1 MIDLNIQQTKFNKA
15 KDIVVPKEY
24 TLRMKSGIPEIDKVL
39 GGGFVAGQTFT
50 LAGTAG
56 CGKTTMLLQILDSF
70 SKHGIRAAYISGEE
84 PVHQLAF
91 TSKRINTPNVLLAN
105 MSIIEDIF
113 QEAIKE
119 DFHLIVLDSFPSIT
133 SNKGLKKVQLETY
146 LANYIP
152 FMAKKH
158 KIVVGSVLHCTKRGT
173 YKGTTL
179 FPHNVDSNFM
189 FRRNK
194 FDSDICEFE
203 ITKNR
208 FGSTGTKYFRMTP
221 NGVDFTFIPEESLNK
236 ENKEKE

>member
-1 MIDLNIQQTKFNKA
+1 MIDLNISNTKFDKA
-15 KDIVVPKEY
+15 KNIEIPKEY
-24 TLRMKSGIPEIDKVL
+24 SFRMKSGIKEIDNVL

-56 CGKTTMLLQILDSF
+56 SGKTTFLLQLLEGF
-70 SKHGIRAAYISGEE
+70 SINGIRAAYISGEE

-91 TSKRINTPNVLLAN
+91 TSKRINTNNVLLAN

-113 QEAIKE
+113 DEVVKN
-119 DFHLIVLDSFPSIT
+119 DFHIIILDSFPSIT
-133 SNKGLKKVQLETY
+133 SRKGLKKVQLETY
-146 LANYIP
+146 LANYIT
-152 FMAKKH
+152 FMAKKT
-158 KIVVGSVLHCTKRGT
+158 KTVVGTVLHCTKRGT

-194 FDSDICEFE
+194 FEQSICELD

-208 FGSTGTKYFRMTP
+208 FGSTGTKNFRMTS
-221 NGVDFTFIPEESLNK
+221 NGIDFTLILDEDLNK
-236 ENKEKE
+236 QQTK

>member
-1 MIDLNIQQTKFNKA
+1 MIDLNISNTKFDKA
-15 KDIVVPKEY
+15 KNIEIPKEY
-24 TLRMKSGIPEIDKVL
+24 SFRMKSGIKEIDNVL

-56 CGKTTMLLQILDSF
+56 SGKTTFLLQLLEGF
-70 SKHGIRAAYISGEE
+70 SINGIRAAYISGEE

-91 TSKRINTPNVLLAN
+91 TSKRINTNNVLLAN

-113 QEAIKE
+113 DEVVKN
-119 DFHLIVLDSFPSIT
+119 DFHIIILDSFPSIT
-133 SNKGLKKVQLETY
+133 SRKGLKKVQLETY
-146 LANYIP
+146 LANYIT
-152 FMAKKH
+152 FMAKKT
-158 KIVVGSVLHCTKRGT
+158 KTVVGTVLHCTKRGT

-194 FDSDICEFE
+194 FEQSICEIE

-208 FGSTGTKYFRMTP
+208 FGSTGTKNFRMTS
-221 NGVDFTFIPEESLNK
+221 NGIDFTLILDEDINK
-236 ENKEKE
+236 QQTK

>member
-1 MIDLNIQQTKFNKA
+1 MIDLNISNTKFDKA
-15 KDIVVPKEY
+15 KNIEIPKEY
-24 TLRMKSGIPEIDKVL
+24 SFRMKSGIKEIDNVL

-56 CGKTTMLLQILDSF
+56 SGKTTFLLQLLEGF
-70 SKHGIRAAYISGEE
+70 SINGIRAAYISGEE

-91 TSKRINTPNVLLAN
+91 TSKRINTNNVLLAN

-113 QEAIKE
+113 DEVVKN
-119 DFHLIVLDSFPSIT
+119 DFHIIILDSFPSIT
-133 SNKGLKKVQLETY
+133 SRKGLKKVQLETY
-146 LANYIP
+146 LANYIT
-152 FMAKKH
+152 FMAKKT
-158 KIVVGSVLHCTKRGT
+158 KTVVGTVLHCTKRGT

-194 FDSDICEFE
+194 FEQSICELE

-208 FGSTGTKYFRMTP
+208 FGSTGTKNFRMTS
-221 NGVDFTFIPEESLNK
+221 NGIDFTLILDEDINK
-236 ENKEKE
+236 QQTK

>member
-1 MIDLNIQQTKFNKA
+1 MIDLNISKTNFDKA
-15 KDIVVPKEY
+15 KNITIPKEY
-24 TLRMKSGIPEIDKVL
+24 NLRMKSGIEGIDNVL

-56 CGKTTMLLQILDSF
+56 SGKTTMLLQLLEGFTI
-70 SKHGIRAAYISGEE
+70 HGIRAAYISGEE

-91 TSKRINTPNVLLAN
+91 TSKRINTQNVLLAN
-105 MSIIEDIF
+105 MNVIEDIF
-113 QEAIKE
+113 DEVVNN
-119 DFHLIVLDSFPSIT
+119 DFHIIVLDSFPSIT
-133 SNKGLKKVQLETY
+133 SKKGLKKVQLETY
-146 LANYIP
+146 LANYIT
-152 FMAKKH
+152 FMAKKT
-158 KIVVGSVLHCTKRGT
+158 KTVVGTVLHCTKRGT

-194 FDSDICEFE
+194 FDSEVCEFE

-221 NGVDFTFIPEESLNK
+221 NGVDFTFISEESVNQK
-236 ENKEKE
+236 EDKE

>member
-1 MIDLNIQQTKFNKA
+1 MIDLNISNTKFDKA
-15 KDIVVPKEY
+15 KNIEIPKEY
-24 TLRMKSGIPEIDKVL
+24 SFRMKSGIKEIDNVL

-56 CGKTTMLLQILDSF
+56 SGKTTFLLQLLEGF
-70 SKHGIRAAYISGEE
+70 SINGIRAAYISGEE

-91 TSKRINTPNVLLAN
+91 TSKRINTNNVLLAN

-113 QEAIKE
+113 DEVVKN
-119 DFHLIVLDSFPSIT
+119 DFHIIILDSFPSIT
-133 SNKGLKKVQLETY
+133 SRKGLKKVQLETY
-146 LANYIP
+146 LANYIT
-152 FMAKKH
+152 FMAKKT
-158 KIVVGSVLHCTKRGT
+158 KTVVGTVLHCTKRGT

-194 FDSDICEFE
+194 FDQSICEIE

-208 FGSTGTKYFRMTP
+208 FGSTGTRNFRMKS
-221 NGVDFTFIPEESLNK
+221 NGIDFTLISEEEISK
-236 ENKEKE
+236 QQTK

>member
-1 MIDLNIQQTKFNKA
+1 MIDLNISNTKFDKA
-15 KDIVVPKEY
+15 KNIEIPKEY
-24 TLRMKSGIPEIDKVL
+24 SFRMKSGIKEIDNVL

-56 CGKTTMLLQILDSF
+56 SGKTTFLLQLLEGF
-70 SKHGIRAAYISGEE
+70 SINGIRAAYISGEE

-91 TSKRINTPNVLLAN
+91 TSKRINTNNVLLAN

-113 QEAIKE
+113 DEVVKN
-119 DFHLIVLDSFPSIT
+119 DFHIIILDSFPSIT
-133 SNKGLKKVQLETY
+133 SRKGLKKVQLETY
-146 LANYIP
+146 LANYIT
-152 FMAKKH
+152 FMAKKT
-158 KIVVGSVLHCTKRGT
+158 KTVVGTVLHCTKRGT

-194 FDSDICEFE
+194 FEQSICELD

-208 FGSTGTKYFRMTP
+208 FGSTGTKNFRMTS
-221 NGVDFTFIPEESLNK
+221 NGIDFTLILDEDINK
-236 ENKEKE
+236 QQTK

>member
-1 MIDLNIQQTKFNKA
+1 MIDLNISNTKFDKA
-15 KDIVVPKEY
+15 KNIEIPKEY
-24 TLRMKSGIPEIDKVL
+24 SFRMKSGIKEIDNVL

-56 CGKTTMLLQILDSF
+56 SGKTTFLLQLLEGF
-70 SKHGIRAAYISGEE
+70 SINGIRAAYISGEE

-91 TSKRINTPNVLLAN
+91 TSKRINTNNVLLAN

-113 QEAIKE
+113 DEVVKN
-119 DFHLIVLDSFPSIT
+119 DFHIIILDSFPSIT
-133 SNKGLKKVQLETY
+133 SRKGLKKVQLETY
-146 LANYIP
+146 LANYIT
-152 FMAKKH
+152 FMAKKT
-158 KIVVGSVLHCTKRGT
+158 KTVVGTVLHCTKRGT

-194 FDSDICEFE
+194 FEQSICEME

-208 FGSTGTKYFRMTP
+208 FGSTGTKNFRMTS
-221 NGVDFTFIPEESLNK
+221 NGIDFTLILDEDINK
-236 ENKEKE
+236 QQTK

>member
-1 MIDLNIQQTKFNKA
+1 MIELNIDKTNFSKA
-15 KDIVVPKEY
+15 KDITIPKEY
-24 TLRMKSGIPEIDKVL
+24 SLRMKSGINEVDKVL

-56 CGKTTMLLQILDSF
+56 SGKTTIMLQLLEGF

-91 TSKRINTPNVLLAN
+91 TSKRINTNNVLLAN
-105 MSIIEDIF
+105 MNVIEDIF
-113 QEAIKE
+113 DEVVKN
-119 DFHLIVLDSFPSIT
+119 DFHIIILDSFPSIT
-133 SNKGLKKVQLETY
+133 SRKGLKKVQLETY

-152 FMAKKH
+152 FMAKKL
-158 KIVVGSVLHCTKRGT
+158 KVVVGSVLHCTKRGT

-194 FDSDICEFE
+194 FDSEICEFE

-221 NGVDFTFIPEESLNK
+221 NGVDFTFISEESVNK
-236 ENKEKE
+236 KKEEE